1 MPKVDQSER
10 AGRERLLYCLIGQ
23 YKKIHG
29 EWGAG
34 CCNDSLKVRAHS
46 FQKSLPHRKST
57 GGTEAVL
64 ARALVPERSDRGHRV
79 SVKISV
85 DAGISSRIA
94 PRTCFQADDVVWI
107 WKLSETSEIRAA
119 LSS

>member
-10 AGRERLLYCLIGQ
+10 ADREPLLYCLIGQ

-29 EWGAG
+29 KWSCGAG

-46 FQKSLPHRKST
+46 FQKSLPHRKSA

-79 SVKISV
+79 PVKISV
-85 DAGISSRIA
+85 DAGIRIA
-94 PRTCFQADDVVWI
+94 PRTSFQADDVV
-107 WKLSETSEIRAA
+107 
-119 LSS
+119 